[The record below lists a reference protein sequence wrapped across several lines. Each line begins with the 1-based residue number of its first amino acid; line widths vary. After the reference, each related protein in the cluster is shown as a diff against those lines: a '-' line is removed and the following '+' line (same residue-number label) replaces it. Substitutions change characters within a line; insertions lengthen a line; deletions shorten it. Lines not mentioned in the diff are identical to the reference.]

1 MYSMFEIAAFV
12 IVLAAVLIL
21 YRVIVGP
28 FVFNRILAVN
38 VLGTK
43 TVVILILVGF
53 IYGRPEIF
61 LDIAIVYVLI
71 NFIAVLAF
79 LRYVETG
86 RLDR

>member
-12 IVLAAVLIL
+12 IVLAAVPVM
-21 YRVIVGP
+21 YRLIVGP
-28 FVFNRILAVN
+28 FVFNRIMAVN

-53 IYGRPEIF
+53 VYGRPDIF
-61 LDIAIVYVLI
+61 LDIAIVYALI

>member
-1 MYSMFEIAAFV
+1 MFNIFEIAAF
-12 IVLAAVLIL
+12 IIILASVPIL
-21 YRVIVGP
+21 YRVIAGP
-28 FVFNRILAVN
+28 FVFNRIMAVN

-43 TVVILILVGF
+43 TVIILILVGF

-61 LDIAIVYVLI
+61 LDIAVVYALI

>member
-12 IVLAAVLIL
+12 IVLAAVPVM
-21 YRVIVGP
+21 YRLIVGP
-28 FVFNRILAVN
+28 FVFNRIMSVN

-53 IYGRPEIF
+53 IYGRPDIF
-61 LDIAIVYVLI
+61 LDIAVVYALI
-71 NFIAVLAF
+71 NFVAVLAF

>member
-12 IVLAAVLIL
+12 IVLAAVPVL
-21 YRVIVGP
+21 YRLLVGP
-28 FVFNRILAVN
+28 FVFNRIMAVN

-43 TVVILILVGF
+43 TVVIVILVGF
-53 IYGRPEIF
+53 VYGRPDIF
-61 LDIAIVYVLI
+61 LDIAVVYALI